1 MADDSK
7 PGGGLTPILFY
18 VTIAGLA
25 AAGVALWK
33 VRAPVPGEWIWIASF
48 AAQAVIRM
56 PHHIRNAGIKIEK
69 RHAGL
74 GERIMLFL
82 MFATMMVL
90 PLVHIGTPLL
100 TAYDYALPDW
110 SVYAGGAL
118 SVMFVYYF
126 WRSHAD
132 LGTQWSATLEVR
144 EQHRLVTRGVYA
156 RMRHPMYLAIWL
168 AALAQ
173 PLLIQNWIAGPSI
186 IAAFALMYFVRVPYE
201 EAMMRETFGQE
212 WDDYAAKTPR
222 IAL

>member
-1 MADDSK
+1 MFCAA
-7 PGGGLTPILFY
+7 
-18 VTIAGLA
+18 IAALA
-25 AAGVALWK
+25 AAGVGLWK
-33 VRAPVPGEWIWIASF
+33 VREPLPGEWIWIASF
-48 AAQAVIRM
+48 LAQAVIRM
-56 PHHIRNAGIKIEK
+56 PHHIRNARVKIEK

-82 MFATMMVL
+82 MFTTMMIL
-90 PLVHIGTPLL
+90 PLVHIGSPLL
-100 TAYDYALPDW
+100 TAYDYVLPEW
-110 SVYAGGAL
+110 AVYAGGAL
-118 SVMFVYYF
+118 SVMFIYYF

-144 EQHRLVTRGVYA
+144 EQHRLVTRGIYA

-173 PLLIQNWIAGPSI
+173 PLLIQNLIAGPSI

>member
-1 MADDSK
+1 MADNK
-7 PGGGLTPILFY
+7 TPVLGGSTVMFY
-18 VTIAGLA
+18 VSIAALA
-25 AAGVALWK
+25 TAGAVTWK
-33 VRAPVPGEWIWIASF
+33 VRATLPGEWIWIAGF
-48 AAQAVIRM
+48 ALQALIRM
-56 PHHIRNAGIKIEK
+56 PHHIRNASVKIEK

-74 GERIMLFL
+74 GERFMLFL
-82 MFATMMVL
+82 MFATMMIL

-110 SVYAGGAL
+110 SLYAGGTL
-118 SVMFVYYF
+118 SVMYIYYF

-173 PLLIQNWIAGPSI
+173 PFLIQNWIAGPTI

-222 IAL
+222 LAL